1 MRGITF
7 IGMAGC
13 GKSAMGKRIAP
24 LLGWKFVDL
33 DLLILEKQG
42 ISHHEYM
49 KIHGEEGLKA
59 LEEKYTLELD
69 LQNTIFA
76 PPGSII
82 YSQKSMDKVKRE
94 STVIYIQ
101 APPEVIAQHLGDN
114 LHKNGIIGLEEKG
127 LAGVMAERTPL
138 YEKYADLTFV
148 SDIQTREEMVEK
160 ILQGLEGIGIKRK
173 SP

>member
-1 MRGITF
+1 
-7 IGMAGC
+7 MAGS
-13 GKSAMGKRIAP
+13 GKSAIGKRVAAAI
-24 LLGWKFVDL
+24 GWKFVDL

-49 KIHGEEGLKA
+49 KANGEEALKA

-69 LQNTIFA
+69 LEDTVFA

-82 YSQKSMDKVKRE
+82 YSPKSMDKVEKE
-94 STVIYIQ
+94 STLIYLQ
-101 APPEVIAQHLGDN
+101 ASPEVIALHLGDN

-127 LAGVMAERTPL
+127 LAGVMAERKPL

-148 SDIQTREEMVEK
+148 SEIQTREEMVEK
-160 ILQGLEGIGIKRK
+160 VLRGLEAIGIKRK
-173 SP
+173 LS